1 MKQVRVVFYEARNKQ
16 LLSLDTLTIQAGINA
31 ALEELEQEGN
41 RVVAVTSSSTDDI
54 HYTTILYETPSLVES
69 IGNTQHLVS

>member
-31 ALEELEQEGN
+31 ALEDYPQMACSTCLYGI
-41 RVVAVTSSSTDDI
+41 RLPFATDDF
-54 HYTTILYETPSLVES
+54 ELVGAYDDIVRWLGS
-69 IGNTQHLVS
+69 